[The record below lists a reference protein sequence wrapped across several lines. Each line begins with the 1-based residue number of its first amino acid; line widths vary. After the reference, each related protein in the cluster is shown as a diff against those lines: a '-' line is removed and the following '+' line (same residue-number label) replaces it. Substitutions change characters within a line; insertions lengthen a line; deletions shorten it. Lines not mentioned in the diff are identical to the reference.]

1 MSIDWSQPLHNGV
14 HEQFAQLI
22 ADNVDASEA
31 YRQTHPGVKDKTANE
46 CASRLSKKVKSR
58 VAALRSETNTERT
71 LSRQER
77 RELIANRARA
87 DDVKDNDLVGL
98 LTLDAKLAG
107 ELSDTV
113 NVNLRQPLTPEQIL
127 AAVQRSPA
135 LQALGKS

>member
-1 MSIDWSQPLHNGV
+1 MTLDNSQPLDNGV
-14 HEQFAQLI
+14 HERFAQLI
-22 ADNVDASEA
+22 ADEVDMSEA
-31 YRQTHPGVKDKTANE
+31 YRQTHPGVKPKTANE
-46 CASRLSKKVKSR
+46 CASRLSRKVKDR
-58 VAALRSETNTERT
+58 VFWLKGQNHTELT
-71 LSRQER
+71 ISRQER
-77 RELIANRARA
+77 RELIGKRCRSN
-87 DDVKDNDLVGL
+87 DIKDSDLCSL